1 MKKKKLFL
9 AFIIFVFAL
18 VFIVVGSYFYIQ
30 NVIEN
35 PYNIEDSE
43 KREFIIQNGES
54 VEQIAV
60 NLERDGLIVGKD
72 FFKICVWEKKIASDL
87 QAGSYELSP
96 SMTIMRITD
105 LFIGGKIKGNE
116 IWVTIPEGF
125 SSEEIDERLAESG
138 LINKEEFINFD
149 NNIPQDFLN
158 KYEFLEDARDGE
170 SLQGYYFP
178 DTYKYYSDSSIE
190 EIASKMLNNF
200 DLKLT
205 DDLRAEIKSQNRT
218 IFEVII
224 LASIIE
230 KEVGDSKD
238 MKNVSSVFLNRLEIG
253 QALESDATINYV
265 TKTGRA
271 RSTYEDLEIESP
283 YNTYKYTGF
292 TPTPIS
298 NPGLEAIKAAIS
310 PEKTDYFY
318 FLTKEDGGAIF
329 SKTYQEHLKN
339 KYKYLGP

>member
-9 AFIIFVFAL
+9 AFIIFVFSL
-18 VFIVVGSYFYIQ
+18 VFIVAESYFYIQ

-35 PYNIEDSE
+35 PYNIKDSK

-54 VEQIAV
+54 VEQIAI
-60 NLERDGLIVGKD
+60 NLESDGLIAGKD
-72 FFKICVWEKKIASDL
+72 FFKIYVWEKKIASDL

-96 SMTIMRITD
+96 SMTITRMAD
-105 LFIGGKIKGNE
+105 LFIGGKIKGND

-125 SSEEIDERLAESG
+125 SSEEIDERLTESG
-138 LINKEEFINFD
+138 LINKGEFINFD
-149 NNIPQDFLN
+149 NNIPQDFLD
-158 KYEFLEDARDGE
+158 KYEFLKDAPADKN
-170 SLQGYYFP
+170 LQGYYFP
-178 DTYKYYSDSSIE
+178 DTYKYYNNSSIE

-205 DDLRAEIKSQNRT
+205 DDLRAEIKGQDKT
-218 IFEVII
+218 ISEVII

-230 KEVGDSKD
+230 KEAGNSED
-238 MKNVSSVFLNRLEIG
+238 MKKVSSVFTNRLEVG
-253 QALESDATINYV
+253 KALESDATINYV

-283 YNTYKYTGF
+283 YNTYKYVGL
-292 TPTPIS
+292 TPSPIA
-298 NPGLEAIKAAIS
+298 NPGIEAIKAAIN
-310 PEKTDYFY
+310 PEETDYFY
-318 FLTKEDGGAIF
+318 FLTKEDGEAVF
-329 SKTYQEHLKN
+329 SITFKEHLKN